1 VRVPTKKLKLSGR
14 SSPYSNPIEQ
24 TGFPFLYQGMPTVV
38 EELDEDTGKQR
49 ERKLSD
55 EEVFELRRAAAE
67 VLAGMDLDEKQV
79 CVRDRNKKRFPLIM
93 VSVQ

>member
-1 VRVPTKKLKLSGR
+1 MRVPTKKLKLSGR

-24 TGFPFLYQGMPTVV
+24 TGFPFLYQGKPTVV
-38 EELDEDTGKQR
+38 KELDEDTGKQR

>member
-1 VRVPTKKLKLSGR
+1 MRVPTKELKLSGR
-14 SSPYSNPIEQ
+14 PSPYFNPIEQ